1 MHMAWAE
8 RSVERST
15 EALKVSVGAERVR
28 RVRRRRPPGLCV
40 YAPKAPAGPG
50 GPGQCAEGAR
60 RGSAPK
66 APARA
71 VR

>member
-40 YAPKAPAGPG
+40 YAPKAPARPPG
-50 GPGQCAEGAR
+50 LAG